1 MGVAILGVLTS
12 HFFTFAH
19 LPFSNIFT
27 DLLGKTW
34 LLVYI
39 EGFLFL
45 SGFGIFF
52 SMSKK
57 GNVKDFYKRRFLRLM
72 VPYLLFTVPYFIFQD
87 LVFDQNGGG
96 IIDFLQHIST
106 IAYWIDGNYNGLWY
120 IAITVALYMI
130 YPIVHK
136 LLTFRKSLL
145 YVTVIMTGIISFVL
159 WSNHILG
166 ELFPSWYLNHRL
178 GLDQYYLF
186 FIGVYYAYLVKN
198 KSIIYRLA
206 IVIVF
211 ILSFIL
217 QRFYPEFN
225 YFYDPF
231 KKIVIFMPMIALFFY
246 LFDRFMLISLVRRCI
261 DWMGKYSL
269 ELYILH
275 SIYFC
280 FFVRTVF
287 DQRMSIIIGLLL
299 AFLSCMP
306 LHFVVE
312 KINNSISEK

>member
-1 MGVAILGVLTS
+1 M
-12 HFFTFAH
+12 
-19 LPFSNIFT
+19 
-27 DLLGKTW
+27 
-34 LLVYI
+34 
-39 EGFLFL
+39 
-45 SGFGIFF
+45 
-52 SMSKK
+52 
-57 GNVKDFYKRRFLRLM
+57 
-72 VPYLLFTVPYFIFQD
+72 
-87 LVFDQNGGG
+87 GGG